1 LCMHSIFNVIIFYLQ
16 LPPLILL
23 HIIELSFREN
33 ERCGAYE
40 LFVDICGSQNR
51 TSDVICQVPSFE
63 TRSFAG
69 MKLSWL
75 TNEPQESISPQHP
88 DFKHTAL
95 HHVFL
100 FNLGSQDWSWL
111 YNLPSPLFFDSSEE
125 NILEEKQTL
134 RFWAETETILL
145 GSRIAL
151 ELGHGCSR
159 EFSLES

>member
-1 LCMHSIFNVIIFYLQ
+1 MSFWIWITSLRMMFSSFICWKFSCCPCFKQLSNAPLCMHSIFNVIIFYLQ

-75 TNEPQESISPQHP
+75 TNEPQGSTSLCFSRYRVTSTFQH
-88 DFKHTAL
+88 HT
-95 HHVFL
+95 
-100 FNLGSQDWSWL
+100 
-111 YNLPSPLFFDSSEE
+111 
-125 NILEEKQTL
+125 
-134 RFWAETETILL
+134 
-145 GSRIAL
+145 
-151 ELGHGCSR
+151 EL
-159 EFSLES
+159 